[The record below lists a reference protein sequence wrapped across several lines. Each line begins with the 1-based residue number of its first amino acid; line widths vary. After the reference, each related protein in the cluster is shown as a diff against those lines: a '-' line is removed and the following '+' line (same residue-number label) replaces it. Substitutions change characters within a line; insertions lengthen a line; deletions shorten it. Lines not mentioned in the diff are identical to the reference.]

1 MKPPFEE
8 LDYRKTRMGDLVL
21 QRRRMISLEGREIF
35 EVRLGDDYLMS
46 SLFHDAEVAL
56 ADIGLGALD
65 GAGWDVVVGGLG
77 LGYTA
82 AATLRF
88 KQVQRLIVVEA
99 LEPVIDW
106 HRQGL
111 VPNGSLLTADP
122 RCVYRHADFF
132 GLARGDGFDP
142 DAGETRFD
150 AILLD
155 IDHTPESW
163 LHSSHADFYSVDG
176 MDRLKSFLK
185 PRGIFALWSND
196 PPEDNFL
203 KLMSTVFASAE
214 GHCVNFDNPLQQ
226 TVSTNGVYVA
236 RCG

>member
-1 MKPPFEE
+1 
-8 LDYRKTRMGDLVL
+8 MGDLVL

-111 VPNGSLLTADP
+111 VPNGFLLTADP

-155 IDHTPESW
+155 IDHTPGI
-163 LHSSHADFYSVDG
+163 LAAQQPR
-176 MDRLKSFLK
+176 RLLLGGRHGPAEIVFKT
-185 PRGIFALWSND
+185 PRHLR
-196 PPEDNFL
+196 PVV
-203 KLMSTVFASAE
+203 KRSAGSE
-214 GHCVNFDNPLQQ
+214 LSQAVVHRFCQCRGPLCQL
-226 TVSTNGVYVA
+226 
-236 RCG
+236 